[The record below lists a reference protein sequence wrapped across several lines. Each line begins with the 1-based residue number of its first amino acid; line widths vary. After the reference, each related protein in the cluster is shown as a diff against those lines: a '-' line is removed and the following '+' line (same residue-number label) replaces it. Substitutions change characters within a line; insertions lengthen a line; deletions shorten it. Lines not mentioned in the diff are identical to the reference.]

1 MTTQTM
7 PSTAGQPAVD
17 QAPQLQAEA
26 LLLHTYRWL
35 QTAVPAAP
43 QLSTAIPATVT
54 AVQLYEARQI
64 PACLQ
69 QITAVRG
76 TLRQASSAAA
86 SLPPL

>member
-1 MTTQTM
+1 M
-7 PSTAGQPAVD
+7 PSTPRAPAVD
-17 QAPQLQAEA
+17 QTPQLQAEA

-35 QTAVPAAP
+35 QAATPAAP

-64 PACLQ
+64 PACLK
-69 QITAVRG
+69 QITGVLG
-76 TLRQASSAAA
+76 TLRQARPAGA